1 MYQNKSEEQVV
12 TPAHLLLIPLDS
24 SSVANFLNF
33 KSVGLDTLQ
42 ASSAFLKIRN
52 STKIYNSH
60 LVHAPSSLTH
70 KYFNIQNLFK
80 DENDILSTSSFGVR
94 RQHALASVSSLGNSH
109 SSTLL
114 DSNSFDKF
122 LNTNLSLN
130 QQRVNDTLN
139 DISVTTPLS
148 LSKVVTDTNESTNTL
163 RTRSIIGT
171 SHDLVSPETKSIL
184 YPTNLNHVND
194 DSDKSG
200 IKFPGSRVSSLT

>member
-194 DSDKSG
+194 ETLL
-200 IKFPGSRVSSLT
+200 PGNLIPDLSLSSLT